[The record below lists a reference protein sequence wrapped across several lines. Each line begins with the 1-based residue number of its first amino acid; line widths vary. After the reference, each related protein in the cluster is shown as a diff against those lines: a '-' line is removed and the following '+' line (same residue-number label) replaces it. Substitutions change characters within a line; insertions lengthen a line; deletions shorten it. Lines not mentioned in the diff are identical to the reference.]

1 MRSTARRST
10 TSSGS
15 RRPRS
20 WPPPTGTLRPR
31 VRSASPTS
39 TSRPA
44 WPTRSRS
51 CTMPRARSPVLLTAG
66 QQDTRLLVHEPIL
79 AGDLVKMAEP
89 FTKWAYEIRSADEA
103 VSVLGRAVTIA
114 LTPPTGPVFLSLPM
128 DLMTDETDAPA
139 PRTQGPSAQRPGI
152 PGMADVTRACGLLA
166 GARAPLIIAGDGV
179 GRAPDGVAALTR
191 LAEALGARVYGEPI
205 YRRTNFP
212 GDHSLWRGG
221 LYPSVPAVRTTLDDA
236 DVILI

>member
-1 MRSTARRST
+1 MRSTARSST

-20 WPPPTGTLRPR
+20 WP
-31 VRSASPTS
+31 
-39 TSRPA
+39 
-44 WPTRSRS
+44 
-51 CTMPRARSPVLLTAG
+51 
-66 QQDTRLLVHEPIL
+66 
-79 AGDLVKMAEP
+79 
-89 FTKWAYEIRSADEA
+89 
-103 VSVLGRAVTIA
+103 
-114 LTPPTGPVFLSLPM
+114 PPTGPVFLSLPM

-191 LAEALGARVYGEPI
+191 LAEALGAR
-205 YRRTNFP
+205 
-212 GDHSLWRGG
+212 
-221 LYPSVPAVRTTLDDA
+221 
-236 DVILI
+236 